1 MKQKLD
7 GRKTIQTNS
16 TSKKSMTLTMLFAD
30 DQIIIFI
37 TKDKLQKAACK
48 LNQMTTEHGLT
59 ISAHKTQV
67 MAFKGPDPVRI

>member
-1 MKQKLD
+1 
-7 GRKTIQTNS
+7 
-16 TSKKSMTLTMLFAD
+16 MTLTMLFAD